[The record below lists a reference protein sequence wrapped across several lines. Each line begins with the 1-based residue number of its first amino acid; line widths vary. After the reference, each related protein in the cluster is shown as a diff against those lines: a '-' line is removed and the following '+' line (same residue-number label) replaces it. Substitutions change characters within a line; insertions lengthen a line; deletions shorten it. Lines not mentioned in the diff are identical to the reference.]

1 MQPPKQTTGKLQPLA
16 VVGYALRY
24 PGDATTPQK
33 FWDMLIQRKCASSKY
48 PPDRLNIDA
57 HYNPSANRPDTL
69 SVNGGHFITGDLGA
83 FDAPFFSLTTAEAEG
98 MDPQQRM
105 ALEVSYQALENA
117 GISLDQASG
126 TKTCVFSGCSA
137 NDYGTLHAK
146 DPQAAGKYIAYSQA
160 MCMIANRIS
169 WAFNLAGPSANVDTA
184 CSSSLVALDM
194 ACQSIWSGASTMGLA
209 LGVNL
214 ILAREW
220 SNSLDNLG
228 FFSQDNRC
236 FSFSDQANG
245 YSRGE
250 GLGALII
257 KPLEDAIQAGDTIR
271 AVIRST
277 LSNQD
282 GRTPGITQPSR
293 TAQQKLIEDAYLH
306 AELSPAATRYFEAHG
321 TGTAVGDPTESRG
334 IGAVFRPHRS
344 QEEPLYLGSVKSNI
358 GHLEGGSGIAGVIKV
373 ILSLEKGIIPPV
385 SDYYKRLNPRIDAEH
400 LHVQVVSEPIP
411 WPTGLRRASVSSFG
425 FGGAN
430 SHVILDDA
438 YHFMKS
444 RGLEGNH
451 NTVVDPAVV
460 RSLLKA
466 DGKNGEVIEHS
477 NGHANGEVNG
487 HANGLTDGHLHG
499 HANGYTSGKSN
510 GHTNGHA
517 NGTSNGAENGYN
529 GALANDRET
538 HQDSPMQLLTW
549 STADKDGLA
558 RLSESWEAYLDSL
571 RQNANEPRTR
581 FANLAYT
588 LNERRTHHPWRS
600 YALAQHGTPA
610 KDIVAAWSAPVK
622 SMANPTIGFVFTGQ
636 GAQWP
641 TMGRELMARYPVYL
655 QSLRQASAYLRT
667 LGVEWDI
674 LDVLQADKG
683 VYPIDEPRFAQPL
696 CTAIQIALIDLLET
710 FGLCPTVVVGHSSG
724 EIAAAYCFGA
734 ISLEYALKL
743 AYFRGVFAGKLAQS
757 SRMQGAM
764 MAVSLSEKEIQP
776 YLDSLGEKDGVEEQ
790 TTGVVVGCFNSPK
803 SITLS
808 GRRDQLEKLQV
819 RLKEDNI
826 LARLLPVPVG
836 YHSFQMQEVA
846 TAYSAAVGDDEIS
859 LAKRRTKSRMVSSVH
874 GKWASKEELSVAK
887 YWVTNLV
894 SPVRFVDAVRKFQPR
909 TGQLPTKKIDGSH
922 RESAVVDV
930 LFEVGPH
937 GALRGPCRDILL
949 ETNRMGRVEY
959 LSALVRNKKGTETL
973 LEAIGR
979 LHCLGARID
988 FAAVNLA
995 EGAGQVLTD
1004 LPAYSFNHAKS
1015 YWHEGR
1021 VSKGFR
1027 FRKFGRQELL
1037 GWPEDDWNPL
1047 QPKWSNILHSSD
1059 PVWVRDHAID
1069 NVTILPGAAMITMA
1083 IEAIKQV
1090 TDDASTITGFE
1101 LKNVNFRSALK
1112 VVPGGSG
1119 VETRFH
1125 LHPPSAGSDGS
1136 WFGFILC
1143 SYDGSWVTNCDGT
1156 IQAVTSGKPVEP
1168 VSPPSPNDQQVLI
1181 EDITTA
1187 CTTSLDASRF
1197 YEMLGSFGYQFGP
1210 AFVRI
1215 ASIACDDKSQLLT
1228 KIAPYPSENPHWTE
1242 TYTIHPTT
1250 LDGLMQ
1256 TVPTL
1261 RSRGGQRK
1269 VPISVPRHVS
1279 RAWIS
1284 PTGLSGPSCS
1294 GIKVGTKIE
1303 HIGRQECVSNISAFD
1318 ESGDES
1324 LIRLE
1329 GVVFATIDSQTPQS
1343 DSDEEASASK
1353 CQRIEWRP
1361 DLELMTSNE
1370 IQQYCNEI
1378 ATTDKEAPTMLRLS
1392 IDAVVTGF
1400 ISRIANVLS
1409 SIGRPDD
1416 LPASVETYLDWITR
1430 ESSSLATYNYND
1442 EDEARFETMCELIAS
1457 SAEGRLVV
1465 STGQALLKF
1474 ARGELD
1480 ASEILSDDLL
1490 KAAHDEAW
1498 NRAPGS
1504 QRWTAYLDALAHK
1517 EPGLKILEIDG
1528 GAGSIAESVI
1538 AALTPGGVGAA
1549 EVPRFSRF
1557 DVAGTGHD
1565 LPALQQGL
1573 GEYGSRVALKEMDLL
1588 QEPASEGR
1596 GEYDLVI
1603 LHMGLSGS
1611 VDRETI
1617 LRNSHALVETG
1628 GKVVIIETTK
1638 LHPRRHTFIHG
1649 LIETWWVEEL
1659 PNGSLK
1665 GTQNGDVTKTVA
1677 IPPTE
1682 QDWDNLL
1689 CQTNFTGAD
1698 LVFRDYEDNICHET
1712 SIIISTAQ
1720 STVATQAPSPQV
1732 IIISNPVVPKQQE
1745 LAVELATLLGNAKVD
1760 HYSLSQA
1767 LTTDIPSEAVLCI
1780 LYEVEDSLLADIRE
1794 GVFQQFQQL
1803 FTSSAEKVIWV
1814 NSGAGEHSTP
1824 TFRAIDGLFR
1834 VLNSELT
1841 SKTFAT
1847 LSLDKTLNADL
1858 ILRAVR
1864 SIMASATPETEYVE
1878 RSGILHVPRLV
1889 NATEVS
1895 RSLDEMQV
1903 SQTMTLQPWNAESA
1917 RKLSIKTPGLLDSL
1931 HFIEDTDR
1939 QLPLPDH
1946 MMEVKVKAVGVNF
1959 RDILIML
1966 GRMDQTTVG
1975 FECAG
1980 IVTRVGADCGDF
1992 RIGDR
1997 VVGCEFDMYRSYARL
2012 QKDTAVRIPDG
2023 ISFTEAAA
2031 IPINFITAW
2040 HALVALANT
2049 QPGEKVLIHSAAGG
2063 TGQAAVQVAQY
2074 FGAEVFATVGSVKK
2088 KQLLIDQY
2096 GIPKSHIF
2104 SSRNRDFVA
2113 EVKRLTNGQGA
2124 DVILNS
2130 LSGDALTA
2138 TWEIIAPYGRFIEI
2152 GKRDILGHRPLDMY
2166 HFERN
2171 VTFSAIDVAMMVKE
2185 RPVLVGRALRAVVPL
2200 IASGGLRLSSPHMV
2214 YGIGEMETGLRS
2226 LQGGQS
2232 AGKVVLEMRDADLV
2246 RAIPTAKR
2254 PHLFDPNATY
2264 VIAGGLGGLGRGI
2277 ARWMASCG
2285 ARYLLLLSRR
2295 GAVDDEA
2302 AAFLEELAASQISAI
2317 ATPCDITDYSM
2328 LEAVLGA
2335 ASHRFPPIKGCIQA
2349 TMVLK
2354 DTIFESM
2361 THEQWAAA
2369 TDPKIKGT
2377 WNLHQLLPSGLDFF
2391 IMMSSISSIIGNRGQ
2406 ANYAAANSYMDGL
2419 AHYRHAQG
2427 ERATS
2432 LNLGLFLDAGVAT
2445 QSQAQRDRY
2454 LANLPFNPITEGQ
2467 LHALLAYHCNSTN
2480 SASATQ
2486 TIMGLEPS
2494 GNGSWDADTHTWLA
2508 RPAFRYFSLSHASS
2522 GGQDNGTDQNDSNNL
2537 GAELASA
2544 ASPEEAAATM
2554 TQLLVAK
2561 LAKVLGVGKEEFDT
2575 SKPMHAYGVD
2585 SLVAVEM
2592 RNWFAKEVKADMPI
2606 FDMLGGATIEG
2617 VAVLAATR
2625 SKVLGRK

>member
-1 MQPPKQTTGKLQPLA
+1 MQPPKQTSSKLQPLA

-24 PGDATTPQK
+24 PGDATTPEK

-48 PPDRLNIDA
+48 PADRLNIDA
-57 HYNPSANRPDTL
+57 HYNPTANRPDTL

-257 KPLEDAIQAGDTIR
+257 KPLEDAILAGDTIR

-306 AELSPAATRYFEAHG
+306 AGLSPAATRYFEAHG

-373 ILSLEKGIIPPV
+373 ILSLERGIIPPV

-400 LHVQVVSEPIP
+400 LHVQVVSAPIP
-411 WPTGLRRASVSSFG
+411 WPEGLRRASVSSFG

-460 RSLLKA
+460 RYLLET
-466 DGKNGEVIEHS
+466 DGETGEVIEHPS
-477 NGHANGEVNG
+477 GHANGKANGHANGPMNGHLNG
-487 HANGLTDGHLHG
+487 HANGHAKGE
-499 HANGYTSGKSN
+499 ANGEPN
-510 GHTNGHA
+510 GHSNE
-517 NGTSNGAENGYN
+517 TSNGAENGFD
-529 GALANDRET
+529 GALANGQAT
-538 HQDSPMQLLTW
+538 HQDSPWHLLTW
-549 STADKDGLA
+549 SSADKDGLG
-558 RLSESWEAYLDSL
+558 RLSEAWEAYLDSS
-571 RQNANEPRTR
+571 RNNARDPRSH

-600 YALAQHGTPA
+600 YALSQHDTPA
-610 KDIVAAWSAPVK
+610 KDIVASWSAPVK
-622 SMANPTIGFVFTGQ
+622 SMADPTIGFVFTGQ

-655 QSLRQASAYLRT
+655 QSLRHASGYLRT
-667 LGVEWDI
+667 LGAEWDI

-683 VYPIDEPRFAQPL
+683 VYPIDGPRFAQPL

-710 FGLCPTVVVGHSSG
+710 FGLHPAAVVGHSSG
-724 EIAAAYCFGA
+724 EIAAAYCYGA
-734 ISLEYALKL
+734 ISREYALKL

-757 SRMQGAM
+757 SRMNGAM
-764 MAVSLSEKEIQP
+764 MAVSLSEKEVQP
-776 YLDSLGEKDGVEEQ
+776 YLDGLREGGRDEDQAVS
-790 TTGVVVGCFNSPK
+790 VVVGCFNSPK

-808 GRRDQLEKLQV
+808 GQRDQLEKLQV
-819 RLKEDNI
+819 RLKGANV

-846 TAYSAAVGDDEIS
+846 AAYSAAVGDDES
-859 LAKRRTKSRMVSSVH
+859 SSAKRRAKCRMVSSVH
-874 GKWASKEELSVAK
+874 GNWASKEELSVAQ

-930 LFEVGPH
+930 LFEIGPH
-937 GALRGPCRDILL
+937 GALRGPCRDTLL
-949 ETNRMGRVEY
+949 ESNRMGRVEY
-959 LSALVRNKKGTETL
+959 LSALVRNRNGAQSL
-973 LEAIGR
+973 LEAMGR
-979 LHCLGARID
+979 LHCLGAQLD

-995 EGAGQVLTD
+995 EGIGKVLTD
-1004 LPAYSFNHAKS
+1004 LPAYSFNHVKS

-1090 TDDASTITGFE
+1090 TDDASSITGFE

-1112 VVPGGSG
+1112 VVPGGPG
-1119 VETRFH
+1119 VETRFY
-1125 LHPPSAGSDGS
+1125 LHPPSAGSDGN
-1136 WFGFILC
+1136 WFGFTLC

-1156 IQAVTSGKPVEP
+1156 IQVVTSGKPVEP
-1168 VSPPSPNDQQVLI
+1168 VSPKSPDDHQALI
-1181 EDITTA
+1181 KDITAA

-1215 ASIACDDKSQLLT
+1215 SSIACDDKSQLLT
-1228 KIAPYPSENPHWTE
+1228 KIVPYPSDKPHWTE

-1329 GVVFATIDSQTPQS
+1329 GVVFATIDSQSPQG
-1343 DSDEEASASK
+1343 DSDEEVAASK
-1353 CQRIEWRP
+1353 CQHIEWKP
-1361 DLELMTSNE
+1361 DLQLMTPNE
-1370 IQQYCNEI
+1370 IQQYCNDI
-1378 ATTDKEAPTMLRLS
+1378 APTDTEAPTMLRLS
-1392 IDAVVTGF
+1392 IDTVVAGF
-1400 ISRIANVLS
+1400 ISRIAKVLS
-1409 SIGRPDD
+1409 STGRPKE
-1416 LPASVETYLDWITR
+1416 LPAVVETYLDWISR
-1430 ESSSLATYNYND
+1430 ESSSLAKLTSND
-1442 EDEARFETMCELIAS
+1442 EDEARFETMCELVGS

-1465 STGQALLKF
+1465 ATGHALLKF

-1480 ASEILSDDLL
+1480 ASDILSSGLL
-1490 KAAHDEAW
+1490 KAAHAEAW

-1504 QRWTAYLDALAHK
+1504 HRWTAYLDALAHK
-1517 EPGLKILEIDG
+1517 QPGMKILEVDG
-1528 GAGSIAESVI
+1528 GAGSVAESII
-1538 AALTPGGVGAA
+1538 ATLKLGDAGDA

-1557 DVAGTGHD
+1557 DIASTGLD

-1573 GEYGSRVALKEMDLL
+1573 GETGNRVALKEMDLL
-1588 QEPASEGR
+1588 HEPAVEER
-1596 GEYDLVI
+1596 GQYDLVV
-1603 LHMGLSGS
+1603 LHMGLGGS
-1611 VDRETI
+1611 MAQETI
-1617 LRNSHALVETG
+1617 LRNSYSLMKPG

-1649 LIETWWVEEL
+1649 LNETWWMDEL

-1665 GTQNGDVTKTVA
+1665 GTENKEVNKKVA

-1682 QDWDNLL
+1682 RDWDSLL
-1689 CQTNFTGAD
+1689 RQIGFTGTE
-1698 LVFRDYEDNICHET
+1698 LVFTDYEDSVCHET
-1712 SIIISTAQ
+1712 SIIVSTTESAVEAQ
-1720 STVATQAPSPQV
+1720 RPTPPV

-1745 LAVELATLLGNAKVD
+1745 LAVELASLLGTVEVD

-1767 LTTDIPSEAVLCI
+1767 LTADIPSEAVLCI
-1780 LYEVEDSLLADIRE
+1780 LYEVGDPFLADIQE
-1794 GVFQQFQQL
+1794 EIFQQFQQL
-1803 FTSSAEKVIWV
+1803 FSSSAEKVIWV
-1814 NSGAGEHSTP
+1814 NSGAGENSSP
-1824 TFRAIDGLFR
+1824 SFRVIDGLFR
-1834 VLNSELT
+1834 VLNSELS

-1847 LSLDKTLNADL
+1847 LSLGEIPNVDL
-1858 ILRAVR
+1858 ILRVVR
-1864 SIMASATPETEYVE
+1864 SITSSATPETEYVE
-1878 RSGILHVPRLV
+1878 RSGILQIPRLV

-1903 SQTMTLQPWNAESA
+1903 SQAMTLQPWNAESA

-1931 HFIEDTDR
+1931 HFVEDTDR
-1939 QLPLPDH
+1939 QIPLPDH

-1992 RIGDR
+1992 KIGDR
-1997 VVGCEFDMYRSYARL
+1997 VLGCEFDTYRSYARL

-2049 QPGEKVLIHSAAGG
+2049 QSGEKVLIHSAAGG

-2088 KQLLIDQY
+2088 KQLLMDQY
-2096 GIPKSHIF
+2096 GIPESHIF

-2113 EVKRLTNGQGA
+2113 GIKRLTNGQGA

-2130 LSGDALTA
+2130 LSGDALPA
-2138 TWEIIAPYGRFIEI
+2138 TWEIVAPYGRFIEI

-2166 HFERN
+2166 HFEKN

-2185 RPVLVGRALRAVVPL
+2185 RPALVGRALRAVVPL
-2200 IASGGLRLSSPHMV
+2200 IASGALRLSSPHMV
-2214 YGIGEMETGLRS
+2214 YGIGEMETGLRA

-2232 AGKVVLEMRDADLV
+2232 AGKVVLEMRDTDLV

-2302 AAFLEELAASQISAI
+2302 AAFLKELAASQISAI
-2317 ATPCDITDYSM
+2317 ATPCDITDYLM

-2354 DTIFESM
+2354 DTIFETM
-2361 THEQWAAA
+2361 THDQWAAA
-2369 TDPKIKGT
+2369 TNPKIKGT

-2391 IMMSSISSIIGNRGQ
+2391 VMMSSISSIIGNRGQ

-2454 LANLPFNPITEGQ
+2454 LANLPFNPITEGE
-2467 LHALLAYHCNSTN
+2467 LHALLAYHCNSSS

-2494 GNGSWDADTHTWLA
+2494 RNGSWDADTHTWLA
-2508 RPAFRYFSLSHASS
+2508 RPAFRHFALSHASS
-2522 GGQDNGTDQNDSNNL
+2522 GQENGADQNGSNNL
-2537 GAELASA
+2537 SAELASA
-2544 ASPEEAAATM
+2544 TSPEEAAATM

-2625 SKVLGRK
+2625 SKVMGNK